1 MSRNDKLDELHA
13 KIKAGTMTYEDT
25 ADLFMRTMVGQFSGV
40 SREEIL
46 AKTRARFQDTAALNG
61 YLQYAFA
68 QYEAMVGRR

>member
-25 ADLFMRTMVGQFSGV
+25 ADLFMMTMVGQSTGV

-46 AKTRARFQDTAALNG
+46 AKTRAHFQDATALNG
-61 YLQYAFA
+61 YLQHAFA
-68 QYEAMVGRR
+68 QYEALVGLR